1 MNKNL
6 RWKLLSIVGV
16 VALAGWSVYPP
27 GEKVRLGL
35 DLQGGVHM
43 VLRVQTDDALRVE
56 TETSME
62 RVREVLE
69 VRGITVSRMIMESP
83 TRFRVE
89 GVSPTQ
95 DGEFRTITDEQ
106 LLVVFRRES
115 NADGRYARW
124 ARLVKMWNLLAI

>member
-1 MNKNL
+1 MNMNL
-6 RWKLLSIVGV
+6 RWKILLIVGI

-35 DLQGGVHM
+35 ELKGGVHM
-43 VLRVQTDDALRVE
+43 VLRVQTDDALRIE
-56 TETSME
+56 TETSLE

-69 VRGITVSRMIMESP
+69 VRSVRVGTMMLESP

-95 DGEFRTITDEQ
+95 DAEFRAITDEQ
-106 LLVVFRRES
+106 L
-115 NADGRYARW
+115 
-124 ARLVKMWNLLAI
+124 